1 MKIAFLRSPRLLFAI
16 LPAALL
22 SLAFSAPSFSQ
33 ASSKV
38 IGIAAALVNDV
49 SIKPAALSSYSRA
62 KLRQR
67 IALRDQVRTGANS
80 RLQIALLDKTK
91 VSVGSNAQ
99 LTIDKFIY
107 DPSGGSLS
115 VTAAKGALRF
125 ISGSTKS
132 TRTVNTPS
140 ATIGI
145 RGTIFDLAV
154 GGLAVEIAQRERA
167 VPQGTQHDPDTASLA
182 VLRGPG
188 PNRQSKELPGAIDV
202 AGGGQTVALETPLQA
217 AYVPYAGA
225 TPIGPFAISLPGLD
239 LLNDMIVPPPPEPD
253 YTEAAHPVP
262 DRTLREPP
270 DWADPRFMPPGGAG
284 PEPGVPG
291 GFGAGLPNP
300 GAFPVPPARQPGAN
314 MPQPGRDGGG
324 MQGAGNTPPPARTPQ
339 TAPTTTAQP
348 AGVTPNPNNQQPSR
362 MQPNNPNSP
371 AAGTPSGP
379 NDPIR

>member
-1 MKIAFLRSPRLLFAI
+1 MKNAHLRSYRMLFAI

-22 SLAFSAPSFSQ
+22 SLALAAPSFSQ

-49 SIKPAALSSYSRA
+49 SIKPASVASYSRA

-80 RLQIALLDKTK
+80 RMQIALLDKTK
-91 VSVGSNAQ
+91 VTVGSNAQ

-107 DPSGGSLS
+107 DPNGGSLS

-125 ISGSTKS
+125 ISGSTRS

-167 VPQGTQHDPDTASLA
+167 IPQGTQHDPDTASLA

-188 PNRQSKELPGAIDV
+188 PNRQGDILPGAIDV
-202 AGGGQTVALETPLQA
+202 AGGGESVALETPLQA
-217 AYVPYAGA
+217 AYVPYTGA
-225 TPIGPFAISLPGLD
+225 TPIGPFTISLPGLD
-239 LLNDMIVPPPPEPD
+239 LLNDMIVPPPPEPN
-253 YTEAAHPVP
+253 YTEVAHPIP
-262 DRTLREPP
+262 NRTLREPP
-270 DWADPRFMPPGGAG
+270 DWADPRFMPSGGGG

-291 GFGAGLPNP
+291 GFGADLPNP

-314 MPQPGRDGGG
+314 MPQPGRDGGR
-324 MQGAGNTPPPARTPQ
+324 MQGAGITPPPNRTPQ
-339 TAPTTTAQP
+339 TAPTTAQP
-348 AGVTPNPNNQQPSR
+348 AGAMANPNNQQPPR
-362 MQPNNPNSP
+362 MQPNNPNNP
-371 AAGTPSGP
+371 PAGTVP
-379 NDPIR
+379 NPIR